1 LIFFGVYIS
10 AYLKAFLSAIRIAAA
25 DMPVHTARRN
35 SASMRHVAPLARD
48 SRVSQICRLGA
59 IILAG
64 LLIANPAL
72 AIPSPDIVVSF
83 FSNSAQL
90 LALLTAVV
98 GSAAVSRARN
108 VREPGRTAAAS
119 RWSVWLTRGLVLVL
133 LGSLGANVLQWS
145 GDMDSRTTR
154 LSTNLTRS
162 STEAGR
168 AVGDTSLKTLPFSRQ
183 INHPQGITGDRLAQL
198 LEQREAGAAP
208 GVNFIDVRE
217 PEEWEAGNLSTF
229 SHVRYPELLRRIG
242 ELRLKKGKNV
252 LLCHSGNR
260 SSELCGE
267 LKKRGIDCS
276 FVVGGYEK
284 WLAEGRTINTAE
296 GAEPQSLRPLPSY
309 PNSDVLL
316 DTPEVQE
323 LVSKSPTLFID
334 VRYPKDFER
343 AHLPGAINLPLRKMR
358 TADMDAAFKKLPKRP
373 VIAPCYDKRSCFY
386 AQILGLR
393 LHRLGFDFLGR
404 YTVPHEYFVAGN
416 QRPHVAAWAEAKDS
430 TILGKIQQPFETAL
444 RWFHDKTGSLVLA
457 IFLVVALLRLAL
469 LPLTVKGERDQVV
482 EQRLRPRLAELK
494 ARLAEDPQRYQRAMR
509 RLMDTNGITP
519 MRNLFG
525 LIVQVVLLL
534 VLISAV
540 AAVARPGSE
549 SFFWIPDIG
558 EPDPLYLASITLG
571 VMVFAHLQFAAVRKT
586 FRFLSLRLL
595 SGLFFTLITF
605 ELSAALNL
613 YLVIGIGLML
623 LQAAVI
629 RRVVGRTDARSVK
642 PHSSLPERIAD
653 LRDADRIPGAG
664 RKAERLALMMRHGLP
679 VPNGFVVP
687 NGVFTE
693 DGSLQKSDRKT
704 LESFRKQHSLEA
716 MAVRSSGLSEDGED
730 RSYAGQFDTMLN
742 VNSAD
747 LFQSTL
753 KIFKTLNSAPAEG
766 YGNGDTMGGGVIVQK
781 MVDAE
786 FAGILFTEH
795 PMHSGATLVEMTSGL
810 GDELATGTA
819 EADAYQFG
827 RRSHLP
833 LDAEEPPI
841 DLHPLLELGKRV
853 EQMFD
858 QPQDIEW
865 AYKDGRFYLLQTRNI
880 TVLGRLQDNDGEQAA
895 FERERNRLLEIAKD
909 YTPDMTAFAQNELS
923 ELLPQP
929 TPLSLDL
936 MQALWQPGGSVDLAC
951 RSLGVPYDV
960 PEDGRALL
968 VSVFGRLYIDDPA
981 QRARVRKG
989 MGPIATFQLSRAAE
1003 QLEHDFTHGYL
1014 PALMRDLLPREA
1026 MDLSVLATPDLVT
1039 LFEDTCDRYVRDS
1052 HVQVDIIN
1060 IAADFFVKSAER
1072 QFHKK
1077 GVSASSYLGH
1087 GAKTIVH
1094 QAMSLLHQVREGNA
1108 KPEEFLAIFGH
1119 RAPIDYELA
1128 QPRYQEDLG
1137 LMENLIRNA
1146 ASDPVAD
1153 DDMSTQAQVPSEPT
1167 LALAVTRARKFQAL
1181 KEEAKHYS
1189 LRELT
1194 VLRQILVE
1202 LDSRFALDGNI
1213 FYLHLDEIPL
1223 LRNPEAVEELQ
1234 ERANERRRTDELFE
1248 SFNEPPASLTL
1259 KELELLS
1266 VHGGQIESLES
1277 ESGDL
1282 RGTLVA
1288 GDTEVTGTA
1297 RVLTDQNIDTI
1308 QDGDIVVAR
1317 YMHPN
1322 WTPIL
1327 PRLKG
1332 IVTEVGGWLSHTS
1345 ILAREYNVTT
1355 ITGIKNAEYRIQT
1368 GDVIR
1373 LKLDGTIEYADDGAA
1388 AAKPDQN
1395 VTESTDAG
1403 DRPSVGRRARS

>member
-1 LIFFGVYIS
+1 
-10 AYLKAFLSAIRIAAA
+10 
-25 DMPVHTARRN
+25 
-35 SASMRHVAPLARD
+35 
-48 SRVSQICRLGA
+48 
-59 IILAG
+59 
-64 LLIANPAL
+64 
-72 AIPSPDIVVSF
+72 
-83 FSNSAQL
+83 
-90 LALLTAVV
+90 
-98 GSAAVSRARN
+98 
-108 VREPGRTAAAS
+108 
-119 RWSVWLTRGLVLVL
+119 
-133 LGSLGANVLQWS
+133 
-145 GDMDSRTTR
+145 
-154 LSTNLTRS
+154 
-162 STEAGR
+162 
-168 AVGDTSLKTLPFSRQ
+168 
-183 INHPQGITGDRLAQL
+183 
-198 LEQREAGAAP
+198 
-208 GVNFIDVRE
+208 
-217 PEEWEAGNLSTF
+217 
-229 SHVRYPELLRRIG
+229 
-242 ELRLKKGKNV
+242 
-252 LLCHSGNR
+252 
-260 SSELCGE
+260 
-267 LKKRGIDCS
+267 
-276 FVVGGYEK
+276 
-284 WLAEGRTINTAE
+284 
-296 GAEPQSLRPLPSY
+296 
-309 PNSDVLL
+309 
-316 DTPEVQE
+316 
-323 LVSKSPTLFID
+323 
-334 VRYPKDFER
+334 
-343 AHLPGAINLPLRKMR
+343 
-358 TADMDAAFKKLPKRP
+358 
-373 VIAPCYDKRSCFY
+373 
-386 AQILGLR
+386 
-393 LHRLGFDFLGR
+393 
-404 YTVPHEYFVAGN
+404 
-416 QRPHVAAWAEAKDS
+416 
-430 TILGKIQQPFETAL
+430 
-444 RWFHDKTGSLVLA
+444 
-457 IFLVVALLRLAL
+457 
-469 LPLTVKGERDQVV
+469 
-482 EQRLRPRLAELK
+482 
-494 ARLAEDPQRYQRAMR
+494 
-509 RLMDTNGITP
+509 
-519 MRNLFG
+519 
-525 LIVQVVLLL
+525 
-534 VLISAV
+534 
-540 AAVARPGSE
+540 
-549 SFFWIPDIG
+549 
-558 EPDPLYLASITLG
+558 
-571 VMVFAHLQFAAVRKT
+571 
-586 FRFLSLRLL
+586 
-595 SGLFFTLITF
+595 
-605 ELSAALNL
+605 
-613 YLVIGIGLML
+613 
-623 LQAAVI
+623 
-629 RRVVGRTDARSVK
+629 
-642 PHSSLPERIAD
+642 
-653 LRDADRIPGAG
+653 
-664 RKAERLALMMRHGLP
+664 
-679 VPNGFVVP
+679 
-687 NGVFTE
+687 
-693 DGSLQKSDRKT
+693 
-704 LESFRKQHSLEA
+704 

-1213 FYLHLDEIPL
+1213 FYLHLDEIPQ